1 LPRLR
6 ASRDDRSGGSS
17 FGPIRRLT
25 RHTEFVYAQRSGR
38 RVTTTHFVL
47 LVSGRPAPATN
58 PEGPPAALAP
68 ARLGIVTSR
77 RIGGAVQRNRVRRLC
92 RECFRRWPD
101 LLPAGVDLVV
111 IARPGAPDLGLASV
125 ESEWR
130 AVESQLKKRA
140 REALARGGGKPH
152 VGGGESC

>member
-1 LPRLR
+1 M
-6 ASRDDRSGGSS
+6 RSAGSS
-17 FGPIRRLT
+17 FGPIRRLS
-25 RHTEFVYAQRSGR
+25 RHTEFVYAQREGR
-38 RVTTTHFVL
+38 RVTTAHFVL
-47 LVSGRPAPATN
+47 LVSARPAPLT
-58 PEGPPAALAP
+58 PPPGLPAALAP

-77 RIGGAVQRNRVRRLC
+77 KIGGAVQRNRVRRLC

-101 LLPAGVDLVV
+101 LLPPGVDLVV
-111 IARPGAPDLGLASV
+111 IARPGAPEMGLSSV

-152 VGGGESC
+152 VGGGPSC

>member
-1 LPRLR
+1 M
-6 ASRDDRSGGSS
+6 
-17 FGPIRRLT
+17 
-25 RHTEFVYAQRSGR
+25 
-38 RVTTTHFVL
+38 TTTHFVL
-47 LVSGRPAPATN
+47 LVSARPTHPARPPAAPR
-58 PEGPPAALAP
+58 AALAP

-77 RIGGAVQRNRVRRLC
+77 KVGGAVQRNRVRRLC

-140 REALARGGGKPH
+140 REALARGGGKLH